1 MTALNV
7 MGQTVQPCIV
17 EQYNHSKPKT
27 PLPGVEVTVANAGSQ
42 VSGVDGTL
50 TLTFRTLKAGDKVT
64 LISAKK
70 AGYELFN
77 KSVVEQWRIS
87 SDKTPFPLVFVRSD
101 SFTEQKQRLTEVS
114 NEVYKAKYLEQLKQ
128 IETMKKEGKLKEEE
142 YNNRLEQIERHY
154 TRALRRLDTYID
166 QFARIDM
173 SVVSDEE
180 RRILE
185 MVEEGQI
192 EKAVEAYELLNI
204 SDKLKQARK
213 NMQAL
218 NEADAR
224 IQAEKAKQK
233 QAIEDLEMGQK
244 REIATLTLAGGRKNI
259 EKVRKIMRENALAD
273 TTDFVPMFEYAR
285 FLFHLGRFD
294 ESEKIYR
301 MCLNASQD
309 NPMQQAITLNSIGL
323 IHMDQRQ
330 YSEAEHWLLK
340 SLKIKRELA
349 REDSAA
355 YREELVKTL
364 NNLGILYRTTQK
376 YELAET
382 YFLKALN
389 IQTALVEDDPEPHRY
404 VLASIQTNLGNLY
417 VDYQKPEK
425 MEKYY
430 YSAYGNYLQCYRHD
444 SVKYL
449 PSLALIQNNL
459 SNCYTIIGKYDKAE
473 ELLFKAL
480 ESRTKLYV
488 KYPQLYSVQM
498 ATTLANAGAHY
509 YRKHQYDKA
518 EEYFLREV
526 KICNSLFKQNPKAH
540 RNKLFD
546 ALHQLHKVYANT
558 NQNAKAI
565 AVYDKM
571 QEHMAILGD
580 ANRDLHKET
589 YSNIY
594 ERNARVYAH
603 LDRLPEALE
612 AVEQAIDLNPKNPN
626 AYDTKGMILYKM
638 GDHKAAHKLWK
649 KVLDLDPTFQET
661 ADPPSELWEMIK

>member
-1 MTALNV
+1 MTALNG

-17 EQYNHSKPKT
+17 EQYNQSSPKT

-42 VSGVDGTL
+42 VSGADGKL

-154 TRALRRLDTYID
+154 TRALRSLDTYID

-192 EKAVEAYELLNI
+192 EKAVEAYEQLDI
-204 SDKLKQARK
+204 SGKLKQARET
-213 NMQAL
+213 MAAL
-218 NEADAR
+218 NEADSK

-233 QAIEDLEMGQK
+233 QAIEDLERRQK

-273 TTDFVPMFEYAR
+273 TTDFVPMFEYASLLKR
-285 FLFHLGRFD
+285 LGRLD
-294 ESEKIYR
+294 ECQEIFR

-309 NPMQQAITLNSIGL
+309 NPMQQAIAMNSIGL
-323 IHMDQRQ
+323 THMDQRQ

-364 NNLGILYRTTQK
+364 NNLGIMYRTTQK
-376 YELAET
+376 LELAEN
-382 YFLKALN
+382 YFLKALDL
-389 IQTALVEDDPEPHRY
+389 QTELVEDDPDPHRY

-417 VDYQKPEK
+417 YNFNSLDK
-425 MEKYY
+425 MEQYY
-430 YSAYGNYLQCYRHD
+430 YSAYGNYLQCYRQD

-459 SNCYTIIGKYDKAE
+459 SHCYTKLGKYEKAE
-473 ELLFKAL
+473 ELLLKAL
-480 ESRTKLYV
+480 ESRSKLFV

-498 ATTLANAGAHY
+498 TTTLSNAGTHY
-509 YRKHQYDKA
+509 SQKHQYDKA
-518 EEYFLREV
+518 EEYFLKEV
-526 KICNSLFKQNPKAH
+526 KICNSLLKQNPKAYRDRLFVSLVHLH
-540 RNKLFD
+540 RL
-546 ALHQLHKVYANT
+546 YANT
-558 NQNAKAI
+558 NQNEKAL
-565 AVYDKM
+565 AVYEKM

-580 ANRDLHKET
+580 ANRDQHKVT

-612 AVEQAIDLNPKNPN
+612 AVEQAIDLNPDNPN

-638 GDHKAAHKLWK
+638 GDHKAARKLWK